1 MYVPDSE
8 YHALLKQV
16 KEQAKVI
23 VFLKQENKKL
33 LSELR
38 KFKNE
43 NTPSG
48 SIPPYLK
55 PSLRNKV
62 EEAMKDEPKEKKPNQ
77 RNSRPETHDAE
88 RDITLKHCPCCGGT
102 RIRKRAKSYLRTTLH
117 IRFPTLERIL
127 NKIWAYYCLDCKKIV
142 TPTVPD
148 ALPNSKFD
156 LNTAIIIS
164 VLFTAFNLSERKI
177 SELFSMI
184 FNLDISPASIS
195 NTLARLKEYL
205 GPEYKKLEE
214 EIKKALFVHRDDTS
228 WWKNGELNYLNVAST
243 ANAVYYKIQ
252 KRLNAKN
259 AKKLKLAKYCVQIS
273 DAHSVYNDT
282 CKEQQKDWAHLS
294 RLAKKP
300 KHYFKDKKDKDG
312 YEKHVS
318 SIMKLFSQAKKDKL
332 ELGCSK
338 ELQEKYDNTLLE
350 LLAEKN
356 RRKNKWIGKNA
367 LRLKQYILKQQGKW
381 FTFLKYEYVNPTNNK
396 AEQDLRHPV
405 IKRKISQQNRS
416 TKHMHSY
423 EMQLSLYMT
432 SKQKGTEYPQ
442 ILRDILTPQIAGK
455 Y

>member
-1 MYVPDSE
+1 MYVPDYE

-164 VLFTAFNLSERKI
+164 V
-177 SELFSMI
+177 
-184 FNLDISPASIS
+184 
-195 NTLARLKEYL
+195 
-205 GPEYKKLEE
+205 
-214 EIKKALFVHRDDTS
+214 
-228 WWKNGELNYLNVAST
+228 
-243 ANAVYYKIQ
+243 
-252 KRLNAKN
+252 
-259 AKKLKLAKYCVQIS
+259 
-273 DAHSVYNDT
+273 
-282 CKEQQKDWAHLS
+282 
-294 RLAKKP
+294 
-300 KHYFKDKKDKDG
+300 
-312 YEKHVS
+312 
-318 SIMKLFSQAKKDKL
+318 
-332 ELGCSK
+332 
-338 ELQEKYDNTLLE
+338 
-350 LLAEKN
+350 
-356 RRKNKWIGKNA
+356 
-367 LRLKQYILKQQGKW
+367 
-381 FTFLKYEYVNPTNNK
+381 
-396 AEQDLRHPV
+396 
-405 IKRKISQQNRS
+405 
-416 TKHMHSY
+416 
-423 EMQLSLYMT
+423 
-432 SKQKGTEYPQ
+432 
-442 ILRDILTPQIAGK
+442 
-455 Y
+455 